1 MPRTKTD
8 PVTDAQQDVAEAV
21 AVVQRWLDE
30 TREAQARLDSLAE
43 VGAAILDNPSTL
55 GETASQKAALEQR
68 IVLCRQASTEA
79 QERHMAARRALHG
92 AEAEMLQRDVEDR
105 QRALVEHEAAVEAIV
120 QQLKDLT
127 GTTWQPYSR
136 SGTDGSYVRPA
147 TMADRMR
154 HQITERQQEI
164 DGLRAIASGEIDL
177 AALDAA
183 AAETAAREA
192 EQAAHD
198 QMIAE
203 RRVTFDELVADL
215 EAHGVMADL
224 PPYLDGDS
232 FGMTEPAYYLAD
244 PGSVEAALRSAGFDQ
259 REGVDR
265 EWRQQVLTVAG
276 GCLDSWSFRALVRW
290 MDATPRE
297 GQPGATYYVPM
308 PPTGPDEAA

>member
-8 PVTDAQQDVAEAV
+8 PVTDAQQAV
-21 AVVQRWLDE
+21 EDAAAVVQQWLDE

-92 AEAEMLQRDVEDR
+92 AEADMLQRDVEDR
-105 QRALVEHEAAVEAIV
+105 QRALAEHEAAVEVIV
-120 QQLKDLT
+120 QQLRDLT
-127 GTTWQPYSR
+127 GTTWQPYAR
-136 SGTDGSYVRPA
+136 SSNGDYWRPA

-164 DGLRAIASGEIDL
+164 DRLRAIASGEIDL

-192 EQAAHD
+192 EQAAYD
-198 QMIAE
+198 QMVAE
-203 RRVTFDELVADL
+203 RRVTFNELVADL

-224 PPYLDGDS
+224 DGDS
-232 FGMTEPAYYLAD
+232 FDVAEFDYHLTD
-244 PGSVEAALRSAGFDQ
+244 PGFVEAALRSAGVDQ

-276 GCLDSWSFRALVRW
+276 GCLDSWSFGALVRW

-297 GQPGATYYVPM
+297 GATGATYYVPM

>member
-1 MPRTKTD
+1 M
-8 PVTDAQQDVAEAV
+8 TDAQQAVADAA
-21 AVVQRWLDE
+21 AVVQQWLDE
-30 TREAQARLDSLAE
+30 TREAQARLDSFAE

-92 AEAEMLQRDVEDR
+92 AEADMLQRDVEDR
-105 QRALVEHEAAVEAIV
+105 QRALVEHEAAVDAIV

-127 GTTWQPYSR
+127 GTTWQPYAR

-192 EQAAHD
+192 EQAAYD
-198 QMIAE
+198 QMVAE
-203 RRVTFDELVADL
+203 RRVTFNELVADL

-224 PPYLDGDS
+224 DGDS
-232 FGMTEPAYYLAD
+232 FDVAEFDYHLTD
-244 PGSVEAALRSAGFDQ
+244 PGFVEAALRSAGFDQ

-276 GCLDSWSFRALVRW
+276 GCLGSWSFRALVRW

>member
-92 AEAEMLQRDVEDR
+92 AEADVLQRVVEDR
-105 QRALVEHEAAVEAIV
+105 QRALAEHEAAVDAIV
-120 QQLKDLT
+120 QQLRDLT
-127 GTTWQPYSR
+127 GTTWQPYAR

-154 HQITERQQEI
+154 HQITEKQQEV
-164 DGLRAIASGEIDL
+164 DRLRGMASGEIDV
-177 AALDAA
+177 AALNAS
-183 AAETAAREA
+183 AAETSAQAA
-192 EQAAHD
+192 EQAAYD

-203 RRVTFDELVADL
+203 RRLTFNELVEEL
-215 EAHGVMADL
+215 KAHGVASEGGSNGPAAD
-224 PPYLDGDS
+224 GQ
-232 FGMTEPAYYLAD
+232 TLAIAEFD
-244 PGSVEAALRSAGFDQ
+244 MYQPDAVDVRQAILSASTD
-259 REGVDR
+259 RRPGVDR
-265 EWRQQVLTVAG
+265 EWRQRVLAVAG
-276 GCLDSWSFRALVRW
+276 GCMDRRSFAALARW
-290 MDATPRE
+290 MDAAPRE
-297 GQPGATYYVPM
+297 EAT
-308 PPTGPDEAA
+308 TSSEIAA